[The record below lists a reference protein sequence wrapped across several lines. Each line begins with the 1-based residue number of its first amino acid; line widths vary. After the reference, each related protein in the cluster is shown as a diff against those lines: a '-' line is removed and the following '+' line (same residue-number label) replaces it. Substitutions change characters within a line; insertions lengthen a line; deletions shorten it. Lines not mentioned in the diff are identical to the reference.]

1 MNLPDQEPHVPDEV
15 ATFVHE
21 CIDRLETLH
30 VLLLLQATAPRGWSI
45 RDVSGERQS
54 SAYSAEISLRQL
66 TRAGLLVRDDSLFRF
81 EPQTPQLAEQATR
94 LIWWYQTRPNS
105 VITLI
110 FAGRPGPA

>member
-1 MNLPDQEPHVPDEV
+1 LNAPDEEPRVPEEV

-30 VLLLLQATAPRGWSI
+30 VLLLLHATSPRVWSI
-45 RDVSGERQS
+45 RDVSDERQS

-66 TRAGLLVRDDSLFRF
+66 VRAGLAVREDDLFRF
-81 EPQTPQLAEQATR
+81 QPQTPQFAEHVAR
-94 LIWWYQTRPNS
+94 LVWWYQMRPSS

-110 FAGRPGPA
+110 FAGHRRPA